1 MFRPGL
7 FKRKIKKGKRGEDL
21 PEPHEGLPD
30 SYRPSGLCP
39 RCGKQSSFDIAGS
52 LPATFDS
59 SYTVDHSG
67 KEERGLIDRVS
78 SLICRHCKQGVVVVE
93 EEWVGDHPGK
103 EAKTGGEV
111 SYRGIHWWP
120 IPEAYL
126 SSDIPDEIASVFAEA
141 AKSLYANCPRAFAV
155 MARKALEAI
164 CANKGETSGIL
175 ADRLAN
181 LKSKGILQPTLADWA
196 KEVRLIGNVGA
207 HFDPIQTV
215 TMEDAKQLLSFLREL
230 LKYLYE
236 LPAELT
242 RRKLEGEQTKDPQE
256 QT

>member
-1 MFRPGL
+1 MFVPGI
-7 FKRKIKKGKRGEDL
+7 FKNKTRKGKRGEDL
-21 PEPHEGLPD
+21 PELHEGLPD
-30 SYRPSGLCP
+30 SHRPSGLCP

-59 SYTVDHSG
+59 SYSIDHSG

-78 SLICRHCKQGVVVVE
+78 SLICRHCNQPVVVVE
-93 EEWVGDHPGK
+93 EQWIGDHPAKEGK
-103 EAKTGGEV
+103 YSGIV
-111 SYRGIHWWP
+111 NYRGINWWP
-120 IPEAYL
+120 LPEAYL
-126 SSDIPDEIASVFAEA
+126 SSDIPNNIAGVFAEA
-141 AKSLYANCPRAFAV
+141 AKALYADCPRASAV
-155 MARKALEAI
+155 MARRALEAI
-164 CANKGETSGIL
+164 CVDKGETSGIL
-175 ADRLAN
+175 ADRLDA

-236 LPAELT
+236 LPAELA
-242 RRKLEGEQTKDPQE
+242 RRKSEGKQSKNEASGS
-256 QT
+256 